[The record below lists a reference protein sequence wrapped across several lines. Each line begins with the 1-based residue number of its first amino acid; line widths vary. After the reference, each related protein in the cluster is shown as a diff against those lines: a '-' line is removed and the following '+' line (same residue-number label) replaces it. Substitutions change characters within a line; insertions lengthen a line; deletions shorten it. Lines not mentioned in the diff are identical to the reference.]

1 MQRAAGGNGRGRTTG
16 NSFGFSGTR
25 KLLFAP
31 DKQLRAPLRRVSV
44 LINLS
49 SRARFFS
56 LIGQVGPLPH
66 SRASDAT
73 SWRVL
78 HVRLCLLLSGSLAGG
93 QEETEPDGGAL
104 EPQHFSSREKSG
116 AHEQRLPLSLSISIS
131 LSDARLSPSLSRTPT
146 LARSTSASP
155 PE

>member
-1 MQRAAGGNGRGRTTG
+1 M
-16 NSFGFSGTR
+16 GFSGTR
-25 KLLFAP
+25 NLLFAP

-44 LINLS
+44 LINSS

-131 LSDARLSPSLSRTPT
+131 LAHSLTHASLRPSHAHPRSRAP
-146 LARSTSASP
+146 RP
-155 PE
+155 PPLQSEEGR